1 MRTPLV
7 TAVSVLFYLDALLW
21 LLGVGLTL
29 RYAFVHR
36 SLPVIAGVRALSGP
50 FESLGMDAFVVAG
63 MLYLVVS
70 ALKIMA
76 GFWLWNTRLDGAVL
90 GLILVGLSAI
100 FWYGFE
106 LPIGPIIGIA
116 QVILLALAW
125 SALA

>member
-1 MRTPLV
+1 MQ
-7 TAVSVLFYLDALLW
+7 
-21 LLGVGLTL
+21 VGLT
-29 RYAFVHR
+29 H
-36 SLPVIAGVRALSGP
+36 
-50 FESLGMDAFVVAG
+50 
-63 MLYLVVS
+63 YLVVS